1 MSGRDRISELP
12 ESLLTQILSYLPTEQ
27 SVQTSVL
34 SKRWENVYLSVPG
47 LDLNCS
53 VIRDEVILSFLS
65 FIDKLL
71 EFSPESSL
79 FKVKVQCRGMLIDGF
94 SDRIGTVIDRGTQH
108 LDVVSSTD
116 YYEDSFGHALPGVD
130 FMPMNLYTS
139 KALVYLKLSSS
150 GLGDPG
156 FVFMPCLRFLH
167 LEEIKWRVHLEKV
180 LSGCP
185 VLEKLTL
192 DLDDDDYARTDEEFM
207 VMRVRSQSLKRFSVL
222 PLRQHMSLGDDQFDS
237 IVVKNLSSLL
247 VVELDIKFF
256 VKLACFLI
264 LWTNEIRE
272 FLDGI
277 SSVGHMIISGMT
289 VHAFE
294 HYSKAG
300 IIPKFNNLSRL
311 EAVFHGKLLQ
321 FLPAFLE
328 CCPNL
333 KHLILKVV
341 HSEEMDE
348 GLELADV
355 PQCVSSSLECVEI
368 QEKLEL
374 EEGKMKA
381 TSYFLGNSAVLKK
394 LILSPTAY
402 DPRNVAESE
411 IWRRCEIVIRA
422 MEEVVITPAGDANP
436 IHGSSFVMSG
446 RDRISELPESL
457 LTQILSYLPTNQS
470 VQTSV
475 LSTRWKNL
483 YLSVPGLDLNCS
495 FIRYDAD
502 EVFLTFID
510 KLLEFSPESS
520 LFTVKVKCRDT
531 MIDGFKDRIGT
542 MINRGTQHLDV
553 ESSIYYF
560 EDDNSLYPIV
570 DMMPMNLLTS
580 RTLFYLK
587 LSSSGLM
594 DPGFVYMPCLKFM
607 HLEEVKWRV
616 HLEKLLSGC
625 PVLEELTLLRDM
637 DDDYAI
643 GNDEFGVML
652 VRSQSLKRF
661 SWDYHSRV
669 ECTLEIDAPGL
680 EHMSLGD
687 DQFDSIVVKN
697 LSSLFFV
704 KVGVLFNT
712 WNVSKSNEIR
722 EFLNGILSVRDMIIF
737 GMTVHAFEHY
747 SKAGIIPKFNNLS
760 RLQVVFHG
768 KLLQFLPAFLECC
781 PNLKHLVLKIVH
793 SEEMEEGLE
802 LTDVPRC
809 VSSTLECVEIQEKLE
824 LGEGKMKATSYF
836 LANSAVLKKLIL
848 SPTAYDPRN
857 VVESEIW
864 EKVNK
869 LTKRSTGCMAAAAAG
884 TCQLKR
890 MLHHRSRLA
899 TSSVFRQ
906 RKVITFLSRFRSLP
920 PIESAGD
927 SNPIHGEF
935 LRNPHRVMSGIDRI
949 SELPESLLTQ
959 ILSFLPSKQS
969 VQTSVLSTR
978 WKNLYLNVPGL
989 DLNLS
994 AIPYDADEM
1003 LLSFLSFIDKLL
1015 ESSPESKLFK
1025 VKVKCRDTM
1034 IDGFRDRIGIM
1045 IDRGTQHLDVES
1057 STYDIE
1063 DDSFHHPCVD
1073 FMPMN
1078 LYTSKTLV
1086 YLKLT
1091 SSGLDDPGFVFMP
1104 CLKFMHLEEVKW
1116 RVHLEKL
1123 LSGCPVLEELALL
1136 RDLDDDYAVAY
1147 DEFTVMRVRAQSL
1160 KRFRVLPLRQVR
1172 DCRSRVNCTLEIDA
1186 PGLKHMSLGEDQ
1198 FDSIV
1203 VKNLTSLLVVELD
1216 IKFFVKFGVIFNPW
1230 NLAKSNEIRDFLNG
1244 ISSVR
1249 HMIISAK
1256 TVKALEYYSQAE
1268 MIPKFNNLS
1277 RLQAMFHSNLLQ
1289 FLPAFL
1295 ECFPNLKHL
1304 VLKVVHSEEM
1314 GEGLELTDVPRC
1326 VSSTLECVEIQEKL
1340 ELEEGKMKA
1349 TSYFLGN
1356 SAVLKKLILSPT
1368 TYDPRDVLES
1378 ETWEKVNKLT
1388 KRSTGCEIIIRAMKE
1403 VVII

>member
-1 MSGRDRISELP
+1 
-12 ESLLTQILSYLPTEQ
+12 
-27 SVQTSVL
+27 
-34 SKRWENVYLSVPG
+34 
-47 LDLNCS
+47 
-53 VIRDEVILSFLS
+53 
-65 FIDKLL
+65 
-71 EFSPESSL
+71 
-79 FKVKVQCRGMLIDGF
+79 
-94 SDRIGTVIDRGTQH
+94 
-108 LDVVSSTD
+108 
-116 YYEDSFGHALPGVD
+116 
-130 FMPMNLYTS
+130 
-139 KALVYLKLSSS
+139 
-150 GLGDPG
+150 
-156 FVFMPCLRFLH
+156 
-167 LEEIKWRVHLEKV
+167 
-180 LSGCP
+180 
-185 VLEKLTL
+185 
-192 DLDDDDYARTDEEFM
+192 
-207 VMRVRSQSLKRFSVL
+207 
-222 PLRQHMSLGDDQFDS
+222 
-237 IVVKNLSSLL
+237 
-247 VVELDIKFF
+247 
-256 VKLACFLI
+256 
-264 LWTNEIRE
+264 
-272 FLDGI
+272 
-277 SSVGHMIISGMT
+277 
-289 VHAFE
+289 
-294 HYSKAG
+294 
-300 IIPKFNNLSRL
+300 
-311 EAVFHGKLLQ
+311 
-321 FLPAFLE
+321 
-328 CCPNL
+328 
-333 KHLILKVV
+333 
-341 HSEEMDE
+341 
-348 GLELADV
+348 
-355 PQCVSSSLECVEI
+355 
-368 QEKLEL
+368 
-374 EEGKMKA
+374 
-381 TSYFLGNSAVLKK
+381 
-394 LILSPTAY
+394 
-402 DPRNVAESE
+402 
-411 IWRRCEIVIRA
+411 
-422 MEEVVITPAGDANP
+422 
-436 IHGSSFVMSG
+436 MSG

-580 RTLFYLK
+580 RTLVYLK

-661 SWDYHSRV
+661 SVLPLRQVGDYHSRV

-697 LSSLFFV
+697 LSSLLV
-704 KVGVLFNT
+704 VGVLFNT

-869 LTKRSTGCMAAAAAG
+869 LTKRSTGCEIIIRAMKEERNSS
-884 TCQLKR
+884 TPR
-890 MLHHRSRLA
+890 IRSR
-899 TSSVFRQ
+899 
-906 RKVITFLSRFRSLP
+906 SLFYMLFFD
-920 PIESAGD
+920 A
-927 SNPIHGEF
+927 
-935 LRNPHRVMSGIDRI
+935 LKVMSGIDRI

-959 ILSFLPSKQS
+959 ILSFLPTKQS

-1403 VVII
+1403 GMYWYNKNCNKSKYYKNDSKDNSHE